1 MQQKVSPWGFAG
13 MGALA
18 CLLFLDLAALLIAP
32 WWVVV
37 VLVLLWLVLFAS
49 GCRWFAPA
57 PWRVARAAAFGFAVW
72 AVVIVGGGLWVW

>member
-1 MQQKVSPWGFAG
+1 

-37 VLVLLWLVLFAS
+37 VLVLLWLVLFAR

-57 PWRVARAAAFGFAVW
+57 PKRVARAAAFGFAVW
-72 AVVIVGGGLWVW
+72 VVVILAGGLWVW